1 MIIYADTCGEWLVS
15 ALACYKN
22 NYTIVT
28 LYTNLGPEG
37 VTYGIQQVEAKL
49 VITAQA
55 LTTQLLETLKTFDNQ
70 VRHVVYIQD
79 PLRQQLD
86 VDDSAA
92 ARVSTFSSVE
102 ELGKSVEWSQDEA
115 ITKDDIGMIMYTS
128 GSTGQPK
135 GVHISI

>member
-1 MIIYADTCGEWLVS
+1 MIYADTCAEWLVS

-55 LTTQLLETLKTFDNQ
+55 LTTKLLETLKTFDNQ

-102 ELGKSVEWSQDEA
+102 ELGKSAERAQDEA

-135 GVHISI
+135 GDICS